1 MQWGQREVSAKRYVY
16 LWSYG
21 SIARPRWEEQKQCL
35 LVLIRA
41 DADGNKELVGH
52 SNGYRESEQL

>member
-1 MQWGQREVSAKRYVY
+1 MGPAGGECEALRLPVVLRVNRSA
-16 LWSYG
+16 
-21 SIARPRWEEQKQCL
+21 RWEEQKQCL